1 MLTRRTPFIVI
12 ALAVGPAAVSAA
24 QLGRLDIAAPGAM
37 ISTCGGIGQSTA
49 PGDSLFFQPGR
60 SNCNAQQTALPNA
73 IVSQSATYT
82 EAPVTVDT
90 FASGQATMGQTKLF
104 AHSRARQDSGSF
116 PQATATGGW
125 VDMLTLNPVNPAQI
139 GQTANFSFLI
149 DVGGTLAGQGATHS
163 FNSLARFG
171 ITPYL
176 NDATFVPGP
185 EAQFAIQGQGQIN
198 FPYNQTVN
206 QLVTFTTNVTLG
218 TPFELG
224 VFARALAGNASSG
237 SVTAFSEAPLFMVF
251 YLGVGLLASSSLVAA
266 VLVVRWLFFGK
277 MLDGWPSLM
286 VSIWF
291 LGGLCIFCQGIL
303 GIYLARVFQEA
314 KRRPVAIVRHVHES
328 EGAANAPLRLAQ

>member
-1 MLTRRTPFIVI
+1 MLTRHSAFIVI

-24 QLGRLDIAAPGAM
+24 QLGRLDLAAPGAM
-37 ISTCGGIGQSTA
+37 ISTCGGIGQATA
-49 PGDSLFFQPGR
+49 VGDSLFFQPGR

-73 IVSQSATYT
+73 IVAESATYS
-82 EAPVTVDT
+82 EAPVTVNT

-104 AHSRARQDSGSF
+104 AHSRARQDSGAFVQS
-116 PQATATGGW
+116 TATGGW
-125 VDMLTLNPVNPAQI
+125 VDTLTLNPVNQAQI

-149 DVGGTLAGQGATHS
+149 DVGGTLAGQGATDS

-185 EAQFAIQGQGQIN
+185 EAQFAIQGQGQMG

-224 VFARALAGNASSG
+224 VFARALAGNASFG
-237 SVTAFSEAPLFMVF
+237 SVTAFSEATVDFSNTITWAGISALTLNGTPLA
-251 YLGVGLLASSSLVAA
+251 YTLASASGIDWTQAYAAPIPEPATWALWAIGLL
-266 VLVVRWLFFGK
+266 
-277 MLDGWPSLM
+277 
-286 VSIWF
+286 
-291 LGGLCIFCQGIL
+291 GL
-303 GIYLARVFQEA
+303 
-314 KRRPVAIVRHVHES
+314 
-328 EGAANAPLRLAQ
+328 GAAMQRCRALPTLGNARA